1 MSGDAPVQPAEKKT
15 FWQKFKL
22 EIDWKKIKWWILGPM
37 IAFIVIG
44 IIGGIVA
51 SVNGIRNKH
60 NSIYTCT
67 RTVNGVRVP
76 CDKDTDTPTDTPINT
91 PTDTHKSTPTG
102 TYTCTKTV
110 NGVQVPC
117 DS

>member
-1 MSGDAPVQPAEKKT
+1 
-15 FWQKFKL
+15 
-22 EIDWKKIKWWILGPM
+22 M

-51 SVNGIRNKH
+51 AVDGNRNKH

-67 RTVNGVRVP
+67 RMVNGVQVP
-76 CDKDTDTPTDTPINT
+76 CDKDTDPLTDI

-102 TYTCTKTV
+102 TYTCTRTV